1 MKTLVHFY
9 FKALGGAL
17 TGMTDAILSDKDL
30 AIHAFLEMKTGAKA
44 ILDSLEKHK
53 KHSNKQYQRIKPILV
68 IVDQMIKID
77 EELEAEANKDDTKVY
92 DFPKNSDNTVE
103 H

>member
-1 MKTLVHFY
+1 MKTLVELY

-30 AIHAFLEMKTGAKA
+30 AIHGLYEMKTSATA
-44 ILDSLEKHK
+44 ILSSLEEHK
-53 KHSNKQYQRIKPILV
+53 KHSNKQYQRIKPLLA
-68 IVDQMIKID
+68 IVDEMIEV
-77 EELEAEANKDDTKVY
+77 EEKLKTEINKDDTKLY
-92 DFPKNSDNTVE
+92 DFPKNTGNSIE